1 MLTSQGHRPAN
12 NAGCSPCHFPQPWS
26 TSHTEGS
33 PGTSLTFPLSEITI
47 WTGCW
52 ERAGVARLRGGG
64 PEQRKGGGTARFI
77 QEEVT
82 CSKGLWKGQG
92 GKARRQKAGTKVGMP
107 SLSCRK
113 WGNTSFFFFWQEQT
127 WPDKNYFSGSNSGHG
142 YITRVRCSGTLFA
155 TYLKYM
161 CMN

>member
-1 MLTSQGHRPAN
+1 MLTGRGHRPAS

-33 PGTSLTFPLSEITI
+33 PGTSLTFPLSESTI
-47 WTGCW
+47 WTECW
-52 ERAGVARLRGGG
+52 EHAGVARLRGGG

-77 QEEVT
+77 QEEAT
-82 CSKGLWKGQG
+82 SSKGLWKGQG

-107 SLSCRK
+107 TLSCRK
-113 WGNTSFFFFWQEQT
+113 WGNTSVFWQEQT
-127 WPDKNYFSGSNSGHG
+127 WPDKNSFSVSNSGHG
-142 YITRVRCSGTLFA
+142 YIT
-155 TYLKYM
+155 YLKYM